1 LHRLSI
7 IKIYIPSRGIS
18 SALVFFMRD
27 IMATQ
32 TQLDFIT
39 DIETGVKALIAQ
51 GIHVKKITQV
61 TEAAGRELI
70 EVSQYVSSIARG
82 KQFDLIARLAEAFLK
97 VGLAP
102 TCIARALES
111 APEKQIEIEVENSDP
126 EPLQLEPYLPSIAT
140 QLEELERVFDVQPAM
155 DPSEPLSK
163 VIQLLSPLPRSAQH
177 KVISTASVWFG
188 VGG

>member
-1 LHRLSI
+1 
-7 IKIYIPSRGIS
+7 
-18 SALVFFMRD
+18 
-27 IMATQ
+27 MATKS
-32 TQLDFIT
+32 QLEFIQ
-39 DIETGVKALIAQ
+39 DIETGVKALLSQ

-70 EVSQYVSSIARG
+70 EVSQFVSSLARG
-82 KQFDLIARLAEAFLK
+82 KHFEEIIRLAEAFLE

-102 TCIARALES
+102 VCIARALEA
-111 APEKQIEIEVENSDP
+111 APEKQIEIEPANSEP
-126 EPLQLEPYLPSIAT
+126 EPLQLQPYLPSIAT
-140 QLEELERVFDVQPAM
+140 QLEDLERVFDVQAPI

-163 VIQLLSPLPRSAQH
+163 VIQLLSPLSRSAQH